1 MLGFKGLNGV
11 YIWTRRQSNE
21 KIIYDLK
28 VIKIYGFENNFHS
41 KQTVL

>member
-1 MLGFKGLNGV
+1 MACAFEHVGS
-11 YIWTRRQSNE
+11 RNE